1 MTVDFNNIRPYT
13 SNVNTWGLKVFN
25 NKTPL
30 SYTLFWTEWQK
41 EFNAV
46 IHRCVHQP
54 VKVRQLLVK
63 ETKWCSD
70 KDPSLLL
77 HRWSPASSRVQRA
90 ECSCWAGSGQ
100 LPLPSVQADALPGVT
115 SRPNTGNS
123 RKAQQLCPHD
133 QGATLSREVAY
144 FLTIY
149 FLPSIKRMDRIE

>member
-1 MTVDFNNIRPYT
+1 MTVDFNNIWPYK
-13 SNVNTWGLKVFN
+13 SYVYTWGLKSFHY
-25 NKTPL
+25 KPPL

-41 EFNAV
+41 KTNAA
-46 IHRCVHQP
+46 IHRCQKRRP

-70 KDPSLLL
+70 PSLLL
-77 HRWSPASSRVQRA
+77 HRRSPACSRVQSA
-90 ECSCWAGSGQ
+90 ECSCWVESGQ
-100 LPLPSVQADALPGVT
+100 LPLPSVQADALPGVI

-144 FLTIY
+144 FLTLY
-149 FLPSIKRMDRIE
+149 FWPSIKRMDRME

>member
-1 MTVDFNNIRPYT
+1 M
-13 SNVNTWGLKVFN
+13 
-25 NKTPL
+25 

-41 EFNAV
+41 KTNAA

-54 VKVRQLLVK
+54 CQKWQPVKVRQLVVK

-77 HRWSPASSRVQRA
+77 HRRSPASSRVQSA

-133 QGATLSREVAY
+133 QGATLSRER
-144 FLTIY
+144 LLSSSL
-149 FLPSIKRMDRIE
+149 FLPSIKRMDRIEWNLVLHIL